1 MPTTPAGKLIQ
12 LGRCTRLSSAPFILA
27 AVCAAP
33 WGIPTFAMRLQRN
46 RPTTKFRRRLAAAGL
61 WLALFALVPASS
73 GAETLSDALISAYL
87 NNPRLLAQRA
97 ALRATD
103 EGVPQALSGYRP
115 DLQATSSYG
124 RRRTDSSGTFAGGV
138 QNLDPLTGQVSVS
151 QPLYRGG
158 RTVAATREAENLVR
172 AGRAQLAEVE
182 QDVLLLAVSGYLN
195 VLRDEA
201 VVTLNI
207 NNEQVLRRQLEAT
220 RDRFSVG
227 ELTRTDVA
235 QAEARLSR
243 ATSDRIQ
250 AEGDLI
256 SSRAAYKTVVGSSPA
271 TLDPVPPLTGVPA
284 SEDEAMAIALEQ
296 NPTLLAAKSN
306 EEASRYGVREAKGG
320 LLPTLTLEGDLTT
333 TEDSVTAGSESD
345 SAQIIAQLVVPLY
358 QSGQVYSELRQ
369 SKQIAHQRRIEVEQV
384 RRDVVEG
391 VTTSWERLTTA
402 QARFRSRSEE
412 VRAAEIALDGVRQ
425 EAELGARTTL
435 DVLDAEQELLD
446 ARMALV
452 VARRDEYVA
461 AFELRAAIGRLT
473 ADELGLA
480 VEHYDPVR
488 NFNRVRD
495 VWWGSRIGDE

>member
-1 MPTTPAGKLIQ
+1 MQ
-12 LGRCTRLSSAPFILA
+12 LGRCTRLSIAPSVRA
-27 AVCAAP
+27 AVCAALRGTP
-33 WGIPTFAMRLQRN
+33 IFAMRRQRN
-46 RPTTKFRRRLAAAGL
+46 RPTTKCRQRLAAGGL
-61 WLALFALVPASS
+61 WLALFALVPAPS

-103 EGVPQALSGYRP
+103 ERVPQALSGYRP
-115 DLQATSSYG
+115 NVEASGSYG
-124 RRRTDSSGTFAGGV
+124 RRRTDSAGTFAGGV
-138 QNLDPLTGQVSVS
+138 QNLDPVTGQVSVS

-158 RTVAATREAENLVR
+158 RTVASTREAENLVR

-201 VVTLNI
+201 VAMLNN
-207 NNEQVLRRQLEAT
+207 NNEQILRRQLEAT

-227 ELTRTDVA
+227 EVTRTDVA

-250 AEGDLI
+250 AAGDLT
-256 SSRAAYKTVVGSSPA
+256 SSRAAYKTTVGSWPT
-271 TLDPVPPLTGVPA
+271 TLEPVPPLTGVPA
-284 SEDEAMAIALEQ
+284 SENEAMAIALEH
-296 NPTLLAAKSN
+296 NPILLAAKFV
-306 EEASRYGVREAKGG
+306 EEASRHGIGVAKGG
-320 LLPTLTLEGDLTT
+320 LLPTITLDGDLSHTEGTVTT
-333 TEDSVTAGSESD
+333 GSQRD

-369 SKQIAHQRRIEVEQV
+369 SKQIAQQRRIEVEQV

-412 VRAAEIALDGVRQ
+412 VRAAEVALEGVRQ

-435 DVLDAEQELLD
+435 DVLDAEQELLN
-446 ARMALV
+446 ARVALV

-461 AFELRAAIGRLT
+461 AFELSAAIGRLT

-480 VEHYDPVR
+480 VEHYDPAR
-488 NFNRVRD
+488 NLNRVRD
-495 VWWGSRIGDE
+495 AWWGSRIVNE